1 MNPGSQVNHP
11 IRGSD
16 SRLNTSKLDGKVGVP
31 QAIDAGNQGRDIMRD
46 NKNKSHRNRTGRG
59 VANAAADPPVYI
71 GEQRPTVHQ
80 GLRILARIIARAH
93 LRREADRSSAPV
105 PDPPSAVE
113 PRD

>member
-1 MNPGSQVNHP
+1 MRLRGVGSGESVLS
-11 IRGSD
+11 IR
-16 SRLNTSKLDGKVGVP
+16 TSSAAPASSSAGLVASTPSCRAASASGVAVGMGV
-31 QAIDAGNQGRDIMRD
+31 DM
-46 NKNKSHRNRTGRG
+46 G